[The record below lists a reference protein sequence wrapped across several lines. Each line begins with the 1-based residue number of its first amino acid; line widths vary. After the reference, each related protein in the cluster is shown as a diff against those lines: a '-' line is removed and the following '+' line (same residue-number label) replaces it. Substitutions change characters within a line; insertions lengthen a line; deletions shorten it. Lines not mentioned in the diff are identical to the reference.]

1 MATEKFLKLQDFSET
16 DLVNELKETESQYT
30 KLKFDHAIKGIEN
43 PLNLREMRRD
53 IARLKTEMRKREIA
67 AMDKDQLAKRTKLR
81 IRRKNN
87 R

>member
-1 MATEKFLKLQDFSET
+1 MATEKYLKLQDFSET
-16 DLVNELKETESQYT
+16 DLANELKETESQYT

-53 IARLKTEMRKREIA
+53 IARLKTEVRKREIA
-67 AMDKDQLAKRTKLR
+67 AMDKSQLAKRTKLR

>member
-1 MATEKFLKLQDFSET
+1 MATEKYLKLQDFSET
-16 DLVNELKETESQYT
+16 DLANELKETEDQYT

-43 PLNLREMRRD
+43 PLTLREMRRD
-53 IARLKTEMRKREIA
+53 IARLKTEVRKREIS
-67 AMDKDQLAKRTKLR
+67 AMDKAQLANRTKMR